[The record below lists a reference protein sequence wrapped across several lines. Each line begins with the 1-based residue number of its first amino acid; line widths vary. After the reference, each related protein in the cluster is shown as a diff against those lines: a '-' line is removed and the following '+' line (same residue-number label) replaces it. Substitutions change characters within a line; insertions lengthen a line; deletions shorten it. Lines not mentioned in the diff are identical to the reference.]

1 MCSASREICCAVNF
15 SRLGGESVSRG
26 FTGARQ
32 RLFYVPQEQ
41 REEDKK
47 VTLLLT
53 DPQSQVF
60 GDGEERVN

>member
-1 MCSASREICCAVNF
+1 M
-15 SRLGGESVSRG
+15 SRG

-47 VTLLLT
+47 MTLLLT

-60 GDGEERVN
+60 GDAEESGKSMRPLPSQVTLKQ